1 MATMDRHE
9 DVLSSLRRII
19 RAFDLQS
26 KHLMQRSGLTG
37 PQLLV
42 LRYVG
47 RQGEV
52 TVGELARLVRLS
64 QGTVT
69 TILDRLEK
77 KGLVLRIRSTQDK
90 RRVVVSLSA
99 DGRQALDG
107 APTLLQEQF
116 IRAFD
121 ELKDWEQ
128 TLILSS
134 LQRVAEMMEAHA
146 PENILEPNSDYSE
159 SLPF

>member
-1 MATMDRHE
+1 MDHHE
-9 DVLSSLRRII
+9 DVLSSLRRIV
-19 RAFDLQS
+19 RAIDLHS

-42 LRYVG
+42 LSCVG

-69 TILDRLEK
+69 TILDRLERK
-77 KGLVLRIRSTQDK
+77 ELVLRIRSTQDK
-90 RRVVVSLSA
+90 RRVVVSLSEV
-99 DGRQALDG
+99 GRQALKG

-116 IRAFD
+116 IRGFD

-146 PENILEPNSDYSE
+146 PQNILEPNGDNGDYSE